1 MPTSEQSPP
10 DIEAREYSRV
20 NETEAAAPH
29 PTTQLPMAKA
39 AKRGYIPYL
48 LFTLSAS
55 LYFLPFM
62 RILLQAQ
69 DEGILVYGALRIFSG
84 QVFARDFFEVVGPGT
99 FYWLALFLNLF
110 GATFVATRICVFV
123 SSLGTALAMYYLSR
137 RICSRYRILPCILLA
152 GTYFGSSWPAISHHV
167 DSNCLALLSVACM
180 TAWQAKRKHSLLFS
194 AGALAGA
201 TTCFL
206 QPKGVLLLLAL
217 LLWLWIER
225 WRSATWLRS
234 LGSVTAGYVTVVGFM
249 LVYFWSRHAIW
260 DLVYANAVWPSVHY
274 SAVNV
279 VPYAQGVIRDYWD
292 HFVITKTGFHW
303 TVAMAAVLI
312 APFLFIAALPVL
324 LPALA
329 AARYRKNAVSPEVLL
344 YWLCGSALWLS
355 EVHRK
360 DICHLVF
367 GSALLIVLCVYYLEQ
382 HRAKI
387 ASLTLQVLA
396 IGAGCL
402 AGFNFFL
409 VLAAHPMAT
418 RVGTVRIFKPIP
430 ILELLDNKV
439 ALGEVI
445 FAYPYCPM
453 YYFLSATTNPTR
465 YGALVYN
472 FDTPDQFDEVTAV
485 LEQRRVRYAVWD
497 TTYQANIA
505 GASPGMRPEQFI
517 IEPYLESHYR
527 LVKEEDGVRLME
539 RKDEAHAN

>member
-10 DIEAREYSRV
+10 DIEAREYSWA
-20 NETEAAAPH
+20 NETEAAAPY
-29 PTTQLPMAKA
+29 PATRTPMAKV

-48 LFTLSAS
+48 LFTVCAS

-69 DEGILVYGALRIFSG
+69 DEGILVYGAFRIFSG

-99 FYWLALFLNLF
+99 FYWLALFLKLF

-137 RICSRYRILPCILLA
+137 RMCSRYRILPCILLF

-167 DSNCLALLSVACM
+167 DSNCFALLSVACM
-180 TAWQAKRKHSLLFS
+180 TAWQAKSKHSLLFA
-194 AGALAGA
+194 AGGLAGA

-217 LLWLWIER
+217 LVWLRIER
-225 WRSATWLRS
+225 WRSSSWLRP

-249 LVYFWSRHAIW
+249 LVYFWSRHALW
-260 DLVYANAVWPSVHY
+260 ALVYANAVWPSVHY
-274 SAVNV
+274 TAVNV

-303 TVAMAAVLI
+303 TVVMAAVLI
-312 APFLFIAALPVL
+312 APFLFIAALPAL
-324 LPALA
+324 LPVL
-329 AARYRKNAVSPEVLL
+329 AARYRKNAVRSEVLL

-382 HRAKI
+382 YRVKI
-387 ASLTLQVLA
+387 ATLTLQVLA
-396 IGAGCL
+396 ISAGCL

-430 ILELLDNKV
+430 VLELLDNKV
-439 ALGEVI
+439 APGEVI

-472 FDTPDQFDEVTAV
+472 FDTPDQFDEVAAV

-505 GASPGMRPEQFI
+505 GASPRMRPEQFI
-517 IEPYLESHYR
+517 IEPYLEFHYR

-539 RKDEAHAN
+539 RKDGAHAN